1 MKISVLTN
9 NLSRDGYASEHGLSI
24 FIKHELY
31 NILFDV
37 GYTDVFIKNAKK
49 LNVDLNKVE
58 YIVLSHGH
66 YDHTGGLRFLDSC
79 KSLQHIYIHKD
90 AFIEKY
96 AKEQKNRYNG
106 IPFKEND
113 LVLTSKHLYKTEGF
127 SEIKPKF
134 YLLSDVLHNNKN
146 TKYYV
151 GDKLDDFHDESI
163 LILEEN
169 NELSLFMGCSH
180 FGVVNG
186 VEAVKEIFPN
196 KKIKNLIAGMHLSS
210 KSIEE
215 VDLIGKKLFNLG
227 IQKIYPMHCTGEKAI
242 KYFKEKYND
251 SCIIIKA
258 GDQIEI

>member
-1 MKISVLTN
+1 MKISILTN
-9 NLSRDGYASEHGLSI
+9 NLSRDGFVFEHGLSI
-24 FIKHELY
+24 FIEHELY

-49 LNVDLNKVE
+49 LNVDLDKVE

-79 KSLQHIYIHKD
+79 KSLKHIYIHKD

-96 AKEQKNRYNG
+96 AKEQKIRYNG

-113 LVLTSKHLYKTEGF
+113 LVWTRKYLNKTEGYTK
-127 SEIKPKF
+127 IQPRF
-134 YLLSDVLHNNKN
+134 YMLSDILHKNKN

-151 GDKLDDFHDESI
+151 DDKLDDFHDESI

-169 NELSLFMGCSH
+169 NELTLFMGCSH

-186 VEAVKEIFPN
+186 VKAVKEIFPN

-210 KSIEE
+210 KPIEE
-215 VDLIGKKLFNLG
+215 VDLIGKELFNLG
-227 IQKIYPMHCTGEKAI
+227 IQTIYPMHCTGEKALN
-242 KYFKEKYND
+242 YFKEKYKD
-251 SCIIIKA
+251 ACVVIKA
-258 GDQIEI
+258 GDKILI